1 MANPETSAARL
12 CEQTKEIVG
21 QLKQVIVGQDEA
33 MRQVLTA
40 FFAGGHCLITGV
52 PGVAKT
58 LLVASLARLMKLSF
72 KRIQFTPDL
81 MPSDITGT
89 EILEEDVTT
98 GRRELKFVR
107 GPVFANIVM
116 ADEINRTPPKTQA
129 ALLETMQEKQ
139 VTIGGTTHPLEQ
151 PSFVLATQVPFEQEG
166 TYPLPEAQQDR
177 FMFSVLMG
185 YLGERDEVK
194 VIKSSTSTGEI
205 ELKPIMAKE
214 DLLACQDLILK
225 VQAPPELVA
234 YIVDLVSSSRPESPI
249 AADFVKEYVAW
260 GAGVRA
266 SQYIVLGAKAWA
278 AMSGR
283 MAIGPE
289 DIQGVVAPVLR
300 HRIGLSF
307 RADVD
312 KVTVEDVIARLVDR
326 DLRPGI
332 GNADH
337 DPSGTDNRGADG

>member
-1 MANPETSAARL
+1 MASPGAGAEALRA
-12 CEQTKEIVG
+12 QTNEIVA

-40 FFAGGHCLITGV
+40 FFAGGHCMITGV

-58 LLVASLARLMKLSF
+58 LLVASLAKIMKLSF

-89 EILEEDVTT
+89 EILEEDTTT

-139 VTIGGTTHPLEQ
+139 VTIGGTTYPLEQ
-151 PSFVLATQVPFEQEG
+151 PSFVLATQIPFEQEG

-177 FMFSVLMG
+177 FMFTVLMD
-185 YLGERDEVK
+185 YLGERDEVS
-194 VIKSSTSTGEI
+194 VIKTSTGTAEV
-205 ELKPIMAKE
+205 ELTPTMAKE
-214 DLLACQDLILK
+214 DLLAYQDLILS
-225 VQAPPELVA
+225 VEVPRALIEH
-234 YIVDLVSSSRPESPI
+234 IVDLVSASRPESANAP
-249 AADFVKEYVAW
+249 DFVKEYVEW

-266 SQYIVLGAKAWA
+266 SQYIVLGAKAGA

-283 MAIGPE
+283 MAVEPD
-289 DIQGVVAPVLR
+289 DIQGVVAPVMR

-312 KVTVEDVIARLVDR
+312 KVTVEDLIARLVDGFPAPA
-326 DLRPGI
+326 L
-332 GNADH
+332 A
-337 DPSGTDNRGADG
+337 S

>member
-1 MANPETSAARL
+1 MGEPDASVERL
-12 CEQTKEIVG
+12 CAQTGEIIA
-21 QLKQVIVGQDEA
+21 QLKQAIVGQDEA

-40 FFAGGHCLITGV
+40 FFAGGHCMITGV

-58 LLVASLARLMKLSF
+58 LLIASLAQLMKLSF

-89 EILEEDVTT
+89 EILEEDLTT

-139 VTIGGTTHPLEQ
+139 VTIGGTTYPLEQ
-151 PSFVLATQVPFEQEG
+151 PSFVLATRIPSEQEG

-177 FMFSVLMG
+177 FMFSVLMD
-185 YLGERDEVK
+185 YLGEDDEVT
-194 VIKSSTSTGEI
+194 VIKSSTSTAEV
-205 ELKPIMAKE
+205 ELKPTMEKDE
-214 DLLACQDLILK
+214 LLAYQDLILK
-225 VQAPPELVA
+225 VEVPQRLVE
-234 YIVDLVSSSRPESPI
+234 YTVDLVSASRPESQHAPE
-249 AADFVKEYVAW
+249 FVKKYIAW
-260 GAGVRA
+260 GGGVRA
-266 SQYIVLGAKAWA
+266 SQYIILGAKAGA

-283 MAIGPE
+283 MAVEPE
-289 DIQGVVAPVLR
+289 DIQRVVAPVLR

-312 KVTVEDVIARLVDR
+312 KVTVEDVIARLAEQMPV
-326 DLRPGI
+326 P
-332 GNADH
+332 AA
-337 DPSGTDNRGADG
+337 SS

>member
-1 MANPETSAARL
+1 MASPGAGAEALRA
-12 CEQTKEIVG
+12 QTNEIVA

-40 FFAGGHCLITGV
+40 FFAGGHCMITGV

-58 LLVASLARLMKLSF
+58 LLVASLAKIMKLSF

-89 EILEEDVTT
+89 EILEEDTTT

-139 VTIGGTTHPLEQ
+139 VTIGGTTYPLEQ
-151 PSFVLATQVPFEQEG
+151 PSFVLATQIPFEQEG

-177 FMFSVLMG
+177 FMFTVLMD
-185 YLGERDEVK
+185 YLGERDEVS
-194 VIKSSTSTGEI
+194 VIKTSTGTAEV
-205 ELKPIMAKE
+205 ELTPLMAKE
-214 DLLACQDLILK
+214 DLLAYQDLILS
-225 VQAPPELVA
+225 VEVPRALIEH
-234 YIVDLVSSSRPESPI
+234 IVDLVSASRPESANAPE
-249 AADFVKEYVAW
+249 FVKEYVEW

-266 SQYIVLGAKAWA
+266 SQYIVLGAKAGA

-283 MAIGPE
+283 MAVEPG
-289 DIQGVVAPVLR
+289 DIHGVVAPVMR

-312 KVTVEDVIARLVDR
+312 KVTVEDLVARLVDGFPAPA
-326 DLRPGI
+326 L
-332 GNADH
+332 A
-337 DPSGTDNRGADG
+337 S

>member
-1 MANPETSAARL
+1 VAYSEVSAATLR
-12 CEQTKEIVG
+12 EQTKEIVG
-21 QLKQVIVGQDEA
+21 QLKQGIVGQDEA

-40 FFAGGHCLITGV
+40 FFAGGHCMITGV

-58 LLVASLARLMKLSF
+58 LLIASLAKIMKLSF
-72 KRIQFTPDL
+72 RRIQFTPDL

-89 EILEEDVTT
+89 EILEEDITT

-139 VTIGGTTHPLEQ
+139 VTIGGTTYPIEQ
-151 PSFVLATQVPFEQEG
+151 PSFVLATQIPFEQEG

-177 FMFSVLMG
+177 FMFSVLMD
-185 YLGERDEVK
+185 YLGEDDEVA
-194 VIKSSTSTGEI
+194 VIKASTGTGEV
-205 ELKPIMAKE
+205 ELKPILGKE
-214 DLLACQDLILK
+214 DLLAHQELILK
-225 VQAPPELVA
+225 VQVSRELVE
-234 YIVDLVSSSRPESPI
+234 YIVALVSASRPESEHAPE
-249 AADFVKEYVAW
+249 FVKQYVAW

-266 SQYIVLGAKAWA
+266 SQYIVLGAKAGA
-278 AMSGR
+278 AIAGR
-283 MAIGPE
+283 MVVEPE
-289 DIQGVVAPVLR
+289 DIQGVVAPVMR

-312 KVTVEDVIARLVDR
+312 KVTVEDVIARLVEALPVPAR
-326 DLRPGI
+326 AG
-332 GNADH
+332 
-337 DPSGTDNRGADG
+337 